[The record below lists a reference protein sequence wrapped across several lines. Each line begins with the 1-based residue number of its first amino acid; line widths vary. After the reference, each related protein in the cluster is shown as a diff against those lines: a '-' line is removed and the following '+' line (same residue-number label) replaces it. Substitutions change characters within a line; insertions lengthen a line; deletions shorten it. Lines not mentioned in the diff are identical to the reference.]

1 MRRPIQFVVIFAL
14 AALAA
19 GCGTK
24 GEVKPE
30 AEAGPTVEERPA
42 AAGMPGE
49 AGAPGEQPPETA
61 ALPGREA
68 VQVHPLDDP
77 DSILAKRVI
86 YFGYDESA
94 VDGEYRSVVAAH
106 AEYLAGNPEA
116 HVVLQGH
123 ADERGSREY
132 NIGLGE
138 RRAEA
143 VRRLLLFQGAA
154 DDQIRTVS
162 YGEERPAVNG
172 HDEPA
177 WAQNRRVEII
187 YQR

>member
-1 MRRPIQFVVIFAL
+1 MRRPIEFVVIFAL

-24 GEVKPE
+24 GEIKPE

-42 AAGMPGE
+42 AAGVQGE
-49 AGAPGEQPPETA
+49 AGAAGEQPPETA
-61 ALPGREA
+61 ALPGRGA
-68 VQVHPLDDP
+68 VQVHPLDDS

-86 YFGYDESA
+86 YFDYDKST
-94 VDGEYRSVVAAH
+94 VDEEYRPVVAAH
-106 AEYLAGNPEA
+106 AEYLAGSPGA
-116 HVVLQGH
+116 QVVLEGH

-154 DDQIRTVS
+154 DDQVRTVS

-172 HDEPA
+172 HDESV
-177 WAQNRRVEII
+177 WAQNRRVELI